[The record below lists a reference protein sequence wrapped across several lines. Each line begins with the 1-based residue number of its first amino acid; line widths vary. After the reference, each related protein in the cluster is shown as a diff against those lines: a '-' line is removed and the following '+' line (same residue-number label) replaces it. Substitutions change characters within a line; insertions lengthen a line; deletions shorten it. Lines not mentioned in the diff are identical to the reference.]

1 MLDHSIE
8 PVAQVYDGRPVSEN
22 RRSTMWRSCCFTLDR
37 HATVFFSQLVVCIM
51 VISFCM
57 YQLVN
62 SDSCERDQLYSSIL
76 TLILGV
82 LIPSP
87 RVLPTRQ

>member
-1 MLDHSIE
+1 MLGQSIE
-8 PVAQVYDGRPVSEN
+8 PTNSNDARPVSEN
-22 RRSTMWRSCCFTLDR
+22 KRDMWKSCCFTIDKGS
-37 HATVFFSQLVVCIM
+37 TIFFSQITICTL

-57 YQLVN
+57 YMLIH
-62 SDSCERDQLYSSIL
+62 SKSCERDQLYSGIL

-87 RVLPTRQ
+87 RVLPVRR